1 MIPRDYQQA
10 AVAAVYDHLW
20 TQDVNPWVLIP
31 TAGGKTPVMAM
42 ICKDAT
48 TRWNGRV
55 LVLADVKELLE
66 QTADK
71 LTRVCPRTSFRH
83 LLRRPEASGPTRTGR
98 RRRRLVGL
106 PAERA
111 PIRAAKV
118 TCASPRSPE
127 RGWHD
132 PCAVGRWLPV
142 VGISRSERQ
151 LRSRRGSAT
160 APCPPNRDCAARGD
174 VVSRDHGRPGADQPR
189 PLPAAP

>member
-1 MIPRDYQQA
+1 MQRPA
-10 AVAAVYDHLW
+10 G
-20 TQDVNPWVLIP
+20 
-31 TAGGKTPVMAM
+31 TAGCWSWLTSRNYSSRPPTSSPASAPGPVFDIYSA
-42 ICKDAT
+42 
-48 TRWNGRV
+48 G
-55 LVLADVKELLE
+55 
-66 QTADK
+66 
-71 LTRVCPRTSFRH
+71 
-83 LLRRPEASGPTRTGR
+83 PEASGPTRTGR